1 MEPTSGNTASEAQSL
16 NKQQLIYT
24 LTISAIG
31 IVSAFIFA
39 DSIFISLI
47 PIALILLVSITSI
60 VSASSKAEALAQSI
74 NTIVEKNKLRYSDAV
89 KSSDQ
94 FSQLVQVT
102 CVAWRKQ
109 INIVRDQTS
118 TAINQLVVEF
128 SQIVREL
135 NSTIT
140 AQTEGDDARSG
151 SDIVRVCSE
160 SEVKLQA
167 TIEVLQRFL
176 QERIHLMEQISSLN
190 EYTDELNK
198 MAHEVQEISEQTN
211 MLALNAAIEA
221 ARAGESGR
229 GFTVVADEIRN
240 LSIRSAE
247 NGKSMSGKV
256 DEICQAMNQTFS
268 AAESSSKSES
278 EIVDE
283 SRQNISNVI
292 RTFEDITQT
301 LNERSSIL
309 EATSINIRDQIE
321 RLLVSLQFQDRT
333 EQIMESVLNNMNKLD
348 DLVVNYSSNSGAI
361 TEHLSVKD
369 WLEELENSFTTIEQ
383 KQVLRGQDQTNIAN
397 NDIDYF

>member
-1 MEPTSGNTASEAQSL
+1 MEPTSGSTASEAQSL
-16 NKQQLIYT
+16 NTQQLIYT

>member
-140 AQTEGDDARSG
+140 AQTEGDDTRSG
-151 SDIVRVCSE
+151 DDIVRVCSE

-176 QERIHLMEQISSLN
+176 QERIQLMEQISSLN

-256 DEICQAMNQTFS
+256 GEICQAMNQTFS

>member
-140 AQTEGDDARSG
+140 AQTEGDDTRSG
-151 SDIVRVCSE
+151 DDIVRVCSE

-256 DEICQAMNQTFS
+256 GEICQAMNQTFS

-361 TEHLSVKD
+361 TEHLSVND
-369 WLEELENSFTTIEQ
+369 WLEELENTFTTIEQ

>member
-1 MEPTSGNTASEAQSL
+1 MEPTSGSTASEAQSL
-16 NKQQLIYT
+16 NTQQLIYT

-31 IVSAFIFA
+31 IVTAFLFA
-39 DSIFISLI
+39 DSISISLI

-60 VSASSKAEALAQSI
+60 VTASSKAEALTQSI
-74 NTIVEKNKLRYSDAV
+74 STIVEKNKLRYSDAV
-89 KSSDQ
+89 KNSDQ
-94 FSQLVQVT
+94 FSQLVQGT

-109 INIVRDQTS
+109 IHIVRDQTS

-361 TEHLSVKD
+361 TEHLSVND
-369 WLEELENSFTTIEQ
+369 WLEELENTFTTIEQ